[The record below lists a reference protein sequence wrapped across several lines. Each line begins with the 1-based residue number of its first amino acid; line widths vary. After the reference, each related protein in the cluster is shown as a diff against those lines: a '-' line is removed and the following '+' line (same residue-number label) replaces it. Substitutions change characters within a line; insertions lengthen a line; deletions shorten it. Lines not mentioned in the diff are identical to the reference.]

1 LHVESDN
8 TDCRFIVLT
17 NSILFLLMLYK
28 EHSLCVVL
36 KKMRNG
42 ETFINKMAIMVIL
55 QPSLKGSEV

>member
-1 LHVESDN
+1 
-8 TDCRFIVLT
+8 LT

-42 ETFINKMAIMVIL
+42 ETFIKMAIMVIL
-55 QPSLKGSEV
+55 QPAPKGSEV